1 MPEEKRGAQRHAGMP
16 AGVALRHRL
25 RALAHPTRVLP
36 QGPVRGV
43 FVVAARP
50 CTFDR
55 FREEMTRPRLS
66 DFDMR

>member
-1 MPEEKRGAQRHAGMP
+1 MP
-16 AGVALRHRL
+16 AGLRYAIAARPCSLHQS
-25 RALAHPTRVLP
+25 APPGAI
-36 QGPVRGV
+36 RGV